1 MLLMERESIK
11 KITRRMLYGSESLVT
26 FILFAAVTTILVWGF
41 NRAKSY
47 GRLGILAWLQSI
59 VLMSPWLLFF
69 GLFAVGIY
77 LNLVSILFLLVA
89 SIVIYIYLGKK
100 LRAEGQE
107 TLLQQKAAER
117 ISRQAEQERVAN
129 VKTPEGVES
138 EAEIEVSAIP
148 DEDLVT
154 LKGIFGIDTFFA
166 TETIPYQDGAIFK
179 GNLRGEPD
187 LAYAKM
193 SEKLDLA
200 FENKYRLFLVE
211 SPESK
216 PVVVILPKTNDPQ
229 TTTLAQKN
237 LALVLLLG
245 TVVTS
250 LEASSVLQGFDLFD
264 NFERYGEAVALAL
277 GLWSIIIAHETGH
290 KILANRYNIR
300 LSIPF
305 FLPNWQIGSFGAI
318 TRFESLLPNRTALFD
333 IAFAGPAVGG
343 ILSLILLVFGL
354 VLSQPGSAFELPTE
368 FFRASVLVGTL
379 AKVILGSDLETAV
392 VDINPLVI
400 IGWLGL
406 VINAL
411 NLLPAGKLDG
421 GRIVHAIYGRKTAR
435 RSTLVTLIILGII
448 SLFNPANP
456 IPLYWAILI
465 LFLQRDLERPVQNE
479 LTEPDDS
486 RAAWGLLALFLMLAT
501 LIPLSTSLA
510 GRIGLGS

>member
-1 MLLMERESIK
+1 MLD
-11 KITRRMLYGSESLVT
+11 GSESLVT

-47 GRLGILAWLQSI
+47 GRLGILAWLQSL
-59 VLMSPWLLFF
+59 VLMSPWLVFF

-77 LNLVSILFLLVA
+77 INLVSILFLLVA
-89 SIVIYIYLGKK
+89 SIVVYIYIGKR
-100 LRAEGQE
+100 LRAAGQE
-107 TLLQQKAAER
+107 TLIQQKAAER
-117 ISRQAEQERVAN
+117 ISRQTELAKADSIEPEKIEQEP
-129 VKTPEGVES
+129 T
-138 EAEIEVSAIP
+138 EVSPIP

-187 LAYAKM
+187 LAHAKM

-200 FENKYRLFLVE
+200 FNDKYRLFLVE

-237 LALVLLLG
+237 LAIVLFLS
-245 TVVTS
+245 TVITS

-264 NFERYGEAVALAL
+264 NLDRYGEAIPLAL
-277 GLWSIIIAHETGH
+277 GLWAIVIAHEIGH
-290 KILANRYNIR
+290 AVWANRYNIR

-318 TRFESLLPNRTALFD
+318 TRFESLLPNRTTLFD
-333 IAFAGPAVGG
+333 IAFAGPAAGG

-354 VLSQPGSAFELPTE
+354 VLSHPGSTFQLPTE

-379 AKVILGSDLETAV
+379 AKVILGSALENAV

-435 RSTLVTLIILGII
+435 RSTLATLIILAIV
-448 SLFNPANP
+448 SLFNPTNP
-456 IPLYWAILI
+456 IPLYWAVLI

-479 LTEPDDS
+479 LTEPDDT

-501 LIPLSTSLA
+501 LIPLSASLA